1 MTGKERMMR
10 AITFPMLTFMAL
22 ALFPSV
28 TGAEIGEV
36 RVGVDGM
43 TCVT

>member
-1 MTGKERMMR
+1 MR
-10 AITFPMLTFMAL
+10 KKSGFLVFAVSAMLWLPVL
-22 ALFPSV
+22 AW
-28 TGAEIGEV
+28 AQIGEV